1 MEHGS
6 GLFTSTTGGEPSSM
20 KTARSSKTRYFFEKT
35 ENPFLKAIFQGPGTS
50 KDVRQGGV
58 HSAARARKLRS
69 AKRTRR
75 ARTSN
80 KASAFAPASGG
91 ASNFSVK
98 HYIPREFLDGSRNVL
113 CFSALS
119 SYREAYRWGHNPHAQ
134 TRRLQRKH
142 CGQTAPSSEHTC
154 RQDALARPGR

>member
-6 GLFTSTTGGEPSSM
+6 GLFTSMTGGEPSSM

-35 ENPFLKAIFQGPGTS
+35 ENPSLKAIFQGPGAS

-91 ASNFSVK
+91 ASNSSVK
-98 HYIPREFLDGSRNVL
+98 HYIPREFLDWFPERFVFFGFV
-113 CFSALS
+113 F
-119 SYREAYRWGHNPHAQ
+119 
-134 TRRLQRKH
+134 LQ
-142 CGQTAPSSEHTC
+142 GGLPMGT
-154 RQDALARPGR
+154 